1 MESCTEIWHL
11 QDVNEGDATIL
22 GLTKFEF
29 RRLERCFS
37 EYQDSHLRSLA
48 QSRELNTALYRP
60 STQSKVVSLPPGM
73 KNFVQTRDGMG
84 NIIVSTKS
92 LQGQFKNLTVSGTN
106 LQCPLNRLYLILSS
120 WKWQLNVSSFQRTRR
135 IARLGVE
142 INAPKGSQMIYG
154 ITKSPAIDN
163 WSPHLKMQSVYG
175 LIEMTMERYPD
186 IVAFQNANKS
196 PGKKNYDN
204 LCSFV
209 ENFQN
214 AISLAQKNINVC
226 EREIRQ
232 TEKTSVTEG
241 KPRIIPGLREQNKFF
256 LDLLPKLEAAL
267 AFVKEFIALYERMLQ
282 ECKAQYGVSMK
293 EQHCLRKRK
302 MNQKK
307 DIRRKQQRQEIV
319 IKEDRKEDEVKE
331 DEANEQ
337 DDKEDVIDI
346 EKK

>member
-1 MESCTEIWHL
+1 
-11 QDVNEGDATIL
+11 
-22 GLTKFEF
+22 
-29 RRLERCFS
+29 
-37 EYQDSHLRSLA
+37 
-48 QSRELNTALYRP
+48 
-60 STQSKVVSLPPGM
+60 
-73 KNFVQTRDGMG
+73 MG

-92 LQGQFKNLTVSGTN
+92 LQGQFKNLWYESPVSPKQTISN
-106 LQCPLNRLYLILSS
+106 TFILEMAAERLQFSKNQKDCEAWCRN
-120 WKWQLNVSSFQRTRR
+120 QRPKR
-135 IARLGVE
+135 I
-142 INAPKGSQMIYG
+142 QMICG

-196 PGKKNYDN
+196 PGNKNYDN

-209 ENFQN
+209 ENCQN

-267 AFVKEFIALYERMLQ
+267 AFVKEFIVPYERMLQ
-282 ECKAQYGVSMK
+282 ECKVQYGVSMK

-302 MNQKK
+302 MNQK

-337 DDKEDVIDI
+337 DDKEDVTDMGEGEEVKDAESDSKWGDFIESGSDCSNDVEDI
-346 EKK
+346 